1 MNGHCWYYLFDQGQ
15 VSPFRSASE
24 TTCSWPSQNDQ
35 LASLSQSCWVSLL
48 ESSSFSWAACCECS
62 RFLDVLG
69 LNMFAINAGSYWLC
83 LKYPSIDSFLF
94 FFFGFTFL
102 TLNRLAIYLN
112 RRYQSIYSQGAGT
125 KDALSSEKL
134 RKLNV
139 VSPIRRLDQWWP
151 GVKDT
156 LGLQGGVDNNHF
168 VWYACPYL

>member
-1 MNGHCWYYLFDQGQ
+1 MKC
-15 VSPFRSASE
+15 
-24 TTCSWPSQNDQ
+24 
-35 LASLSQSCWVSLL
+35 
-48 ESSSFSWAACCECS
+48 
-62 RFLDVLG
+62 
-69 LNMFAINAGSYWLC
+69 
-83 LKYPSIDSFLF
+83 PSIDSFF
-94 FFFGFTFL
+94 FFSFGFTFL

-168 VWYACPYL
+168 VWYACPYLQHVSFLRSSKPQKHHLGLLVYLLIRPSVQPQQANLMLEQRCVSRTRSTVPPNP